1 MKTYLTYGF
10 AMALGGALVSLAMF
24 LLGLHDS
31 PSKLDT
37 AQWIQRGCGL
47 AVGIACIVLGTKAR
61 RAEVP
66 PRENFGYGSALAC
79 GVMITLFAALIGLVT
94 NYLYTAFINPNLVEV
109 LLQSQVEK
117 LEADGIPADRIEQI
131 QKMSATMM
139 KPAVLAVFGFIS
151 GMFFG
156 TVISLITAVCLK
168 RSATEDALDAPPA
181 LTGSR

>member
-37 AQWIQRGCGL
+37 AQWIQMGCGL
-47 AVGIACIVLGTKAR
+47 AVGITCIVLGTKAR

-66 PRENFGYGSALAC
+66 PHENFGYGSALAC

-94 NYLYTAFINPNLVEV
+94 NYLYTAVINPNFVEV
-109 LLQSQVEK
+109 LLQS
-117 LEADGIPADRIEQI
+117 
-131 QKMSATMM
+131 
-139 KPAVLAVFGFIS
+139 
-151 GMFFG
+151 
-156 TVISLITAVCLK
+156 
-168 RSATEDALDAPPA
+168 
-181 LTGSR
+181 